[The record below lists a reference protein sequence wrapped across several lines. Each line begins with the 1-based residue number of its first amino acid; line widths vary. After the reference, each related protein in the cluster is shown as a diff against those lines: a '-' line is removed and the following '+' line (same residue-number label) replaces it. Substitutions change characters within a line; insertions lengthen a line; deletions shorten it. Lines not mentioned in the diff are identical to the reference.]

1 MSLKIT
7 DQEKIE
13 QIKKL
18 RDDLRKKGVVDFHI
32 TMAPG
37 HGVKHA
43 CDEMRAIMEL
53 DVNTLPDFKDEF

>member
-37 HGVKHA
+37 QSVKHA